1 MSENTVNAARRT
13 MGYDIKVDV
22 CGRGFR
28 AMGCSALAES
38 GLWSEMAI
46 ERQMSHKERNNVR
59 AAYTH
64 KAEFPRR
71 TPDDHDL
78 VEPVSGG
85 EPRGPCDAA

>member
-13 MGYDIKVDV
+13 MGYDTKVDV

-28 AMGCSALAES
+28 AMGCSALVES

-64 KAEFPRR
+64 KAEFLEEHRMIMTWWSRFLEAKP
-71 TPDDHDL
+71 
-78 VEPVSGG
+78 
-85 EPRGPCDAA
+85 